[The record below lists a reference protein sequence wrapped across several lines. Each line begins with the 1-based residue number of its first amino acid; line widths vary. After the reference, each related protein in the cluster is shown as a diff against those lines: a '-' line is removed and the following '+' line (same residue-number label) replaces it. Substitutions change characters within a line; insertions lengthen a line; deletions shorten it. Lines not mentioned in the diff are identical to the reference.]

1 VSVTEDRNAW
11 MQRHDTAGCLPWD
24 MTTLELPVTE
34 PRPFSA
40 TRSDADADAAYDLRF
55 EAARD
60 RLTRICA
67 GFVGIDAAEDVV
79 HDTYLRG
86 RSRFAQLRDLDLFE
100 AWLTRIAINVC
111 MNRTRADRRL
121 RDLLPFLRPR
131 ARAAL
136 RDVGLRELVERLPP
150 RDRTL
155 VVLRYGHGYQFE
167 EIAQMTGLSAVNV
180 RTIVFRAR
188 RRLAD
193 EIERADR

>member
-1 VSVTEDRNAW
+1 
-11 MQRHDTAGCLPWD
+11 

-34 PRPFSA
+34 PSPLSA
-40 TRSDADADAAYDLRF
+40 TRSADAATHAAYDLRF
-55 EAARD
+55 EAARG

-67 GFVGIDAAEDVV
+67 GFVGVDAAEDVV
-79 HDTYLRG
+79 QDTYLRG
-86 RSRFAQLRDLDLFE
+86 RSRFAQLRDPDLFE

-111 MNRTRADRRL
+111 MNRTRTARRL
-121 RDLLPFLRPR
+121 RDLLPFLPPR
-131 ARAAL
+131 VSAAP
-136 RDVGLRELVERLPP
+136 RDLGLRELVERLPP
-150 RDRTL
+150 RERTL